1 MEAYVWMEVSAT
13 TRTVAGR
20 EAPVNLLGPTTVAPF
35 A

>member
-13 TRTVAGR
+13 TQIVAGR
-20 EAPVNLLGPTTVAPF
+20 EAPVNLLGLTTAAPF